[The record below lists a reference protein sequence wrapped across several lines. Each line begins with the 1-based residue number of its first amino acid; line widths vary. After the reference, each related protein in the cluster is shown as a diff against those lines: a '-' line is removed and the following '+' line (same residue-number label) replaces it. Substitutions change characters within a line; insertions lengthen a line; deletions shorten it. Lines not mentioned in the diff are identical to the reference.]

1 MKPVKEFILIAIFM
15 ALYTFFM
22 VYVVSTTLNQEH
34 KEQIQKLRE
43 QDMENQWRIHVAEE
57 LNMQIIKERDSLFYI
72 IHPKTD
78 K

>member
-1 MKPVKEFILIAIFM
+1 MKPVKEFILIVIFM

-57 LNMQIIKERDSLFYI
+57 LNIQIIKERDSLFYI

>member
-1 MKPVKEFILIAIFM
+1 MKPVKEFILIVIFM

-22 VYVVSTTLNQEH
+22 IYVISTTLNQEH
-34 KEQIQKLRE
+34 KEQIEKLHE
-43 QDMENQWRIHVAEE
+43 QDMENQWRIHVVEE

>member
-1 MKPVKEFILIAIFM
+1 MKPVKEFILIVIFM
-15 ALYTFFM
+15 ALYSFFM
-22 VYVVSTTLNQEH
+22 IYVISTTLNQEH
-34 KEQIQKLRE
+34 KEQIDKYRE

-57 LNMQIIKERDSLFYI
+57 LNIQIIKERDSLFYI

>member
-57 LNMQIIKERDSLFYI
+57 LNIQIIKERDSLFYI